1 MNEMSMVTYIGLN
14 FQAAINDDDTEDEV
28 EITDLF
34 LSSEE
39 RQMLQHQHFT
49 TPYLYELEAKGSPIW
64 QMHNDNKVHSPHNY
78 EKSKSTFLL
87 VCNFLK
93 KLLPKGDYCEIY
105 ICWKGEEGEDSEK
118 KFELLLDQLSIDQLE
133 MNEKYLITIKNQF

>member
-1 MNEMSMVTYIGLN
+1 MSMVTYIGLN
-14 FQAAINDDDTEDEV
+14 FQAAINDDDMEDEV

-78 EKSKSTFLL
+78 EKSKSTLLL

-93 KLLPKGDYCEIY
+93 NFCQKVIIAKSTFAGR
-105 ICWKGEEGEDSEK
+105 GRRGG
-118 KFELLLDQLSIDQLE
+118 
-133 MNEKYLITIKNQF
+133 